1 MIEIILK
8 IFRKIYFKVFKIKQ
22 KEIFNSQ
29 KPQFFGEESSEQ
41 IYNLLKSEKPCMI
54 SRLGNTEF
62 KCVYMYN
69 VKNENVFKKYK
80 KYIIGDIDALDY
92 TMQMR
97 KEIENNAGF
106 FPANNLLLDQ
116 FSKLMISE
124 IQNIDILGSWLNVE
138 NYFKKELN
146 NAKTIH
152 LEDLNAYN
160 HKKPWSRVLKGKKVL
175 VIHPFVKSIKSQY
188 TIKEKLF
195 KNKNLLPD
203 FDLIT
208 YMPVVSLAEGYK
220 DLSFNNWFEALN
232 YMKND
237 ISKIDFDIA
246 ILGCGAYGLPLAS
259 FIKNQG
265 KKAIHLGGSTQML
278 FGVLGKRWENEYDLS
293 HIINEHWVRPLK
305 EEVPKNFKKIEG
317 GCYW

>member
-62 KCVYMYN
+62 KCVYMYK

-146 NAKTIH
+146 KAKTIH

-195 KNKNLLPD
+195 KNRNLLPD